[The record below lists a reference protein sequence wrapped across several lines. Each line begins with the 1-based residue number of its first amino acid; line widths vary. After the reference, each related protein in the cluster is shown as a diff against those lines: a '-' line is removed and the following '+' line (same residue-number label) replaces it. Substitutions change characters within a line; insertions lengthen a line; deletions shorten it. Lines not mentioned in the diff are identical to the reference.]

1 MCLLKFLFCFV
12 HFMVLNFLCYK
23 HVEAQALTAVPM
35 LFVDNVK
42 LMSDK
47 VCFLFYFYSFKYQ
60 SWNHMMDS
68 KAILEFF
75 SMVC

>member
-12 HFMVLNFLCYK
+12 RFMVLNFLYYK

-47 VCFLFYFYSFKYQ
+47 VCFLYFFIHLK
-60 SWNHMMDS
+60 
-68 KAILEFF
+68 IRVETT
-75 SMVC
+75 

>member
-1 MCLLKFLFCFV
+1 
-12 HFMVLNFLCYK
+12 MVLNFLYYK

-47 VCFLFYFYSFKYQ
+47 VCFLYFFYSFKDQ
-60 SWNHMMDS
+60 S
-68 KAILEFF
+68 
-75 SMVC
+75 